1 MTTWKNHKF
10 PVPDLKNMEICD
22 LPDKDF
28 NIIAIRKLI
37 ELYKNKDY
45 LIKVGK
51 EYMNKM
57 RSMTK

>member
-1 MTTWKNHKF
+1 
-10 PVPDLKNMEICD
+10 MEICD

-37 ELYKNKDY
+37 ELHKNKDY
-45 LIKVGK
+45 SIKVGK

-57 RSMTK
+57 RSITK